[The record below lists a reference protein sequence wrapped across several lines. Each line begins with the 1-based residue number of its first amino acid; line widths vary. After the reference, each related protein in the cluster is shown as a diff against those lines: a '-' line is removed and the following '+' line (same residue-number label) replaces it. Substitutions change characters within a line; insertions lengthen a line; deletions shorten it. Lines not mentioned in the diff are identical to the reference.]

1 MYRLIT
7 VTKKGVA
14 NLMKMTYEKPITEV
28 YNYSAKSDVITTST
42 DYPIG
47 GDNQN
52 TKSVDNLFV

>member
-1 MYRLIT
+1 
-7 VTKKGVA
+7 
-14 NLMKMTYEKPITEV
+14 MKMTYEKPITEV

-42 DYPIG
+42 ETDYPIG

>member
-1 MYRLIT
+1 
-7 VTKKGVA
+7 
-14 NLMKMTYEKPITEV
+14 MKMTYEKPITEV